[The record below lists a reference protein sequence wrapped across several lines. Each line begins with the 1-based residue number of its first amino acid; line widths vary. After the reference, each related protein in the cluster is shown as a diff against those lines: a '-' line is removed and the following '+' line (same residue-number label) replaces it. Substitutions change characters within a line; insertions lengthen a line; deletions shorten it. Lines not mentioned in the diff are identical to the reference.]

1 MNNLYRHN
9 FSEKNGQ
16 INNNYILFPNVK
28 FDTSIKKIFS
38 NNFFIPPMVIIAGAL
53 CVYVMLLGM
62 FKLHELSDERVIQE
76 DERVRRHT
84 IQENERVRKHEIE
97 MEKVRCGK

>member
-1 MNNLYRHN
+1 LYRHN

-16 INNNYILFPNVK
+16 INNNYIFFPNIK

-38 NNFFIPPMVIIAGAL
+38 SNFFIMPGVIIAISMCFYIMA
-53 CVYVMLLGM
+53 LGM
-62 FKLHELSDERVIQE
+62 LSLEKLADEK
-76 DERVRRHT
+76 T